1 MMGGSRME
9 RIAGPDDIELGDE
22 AVAVEQPRR
31 AGLVVSIRLSPEEA
45 DQLER
50 LADQRRMAISALAK
64 EIVAESL
71 KAATAAAPVAPG

>member
-1 MMGGSRME
+1 ME
-9 RIAGPDDIELGDE
+9 QIAGPHDIELGDE
-22 AVAVEQPRR
+22 AVDVERPGR

-71 KAATAAAPVAPG
+71 KAATPAAPVATG

>member
-1 MMGGSRME
+1 ME

-22 AVAVEQPRR
+22 AVAVKQPRR
-31 AGLVVSIRLSPEEA
+31 AGLVVSIRLSPAEA

-64 EIVAESL
+64 EIVADSL
-71 KAATAAAPVAPG
+71 KAATATTPITTG